1 MKNNRFEE
9 KTKDII
15 KLAKQKGVIKSY
27 ETFCEENDSKS
38 YSLLQEDIE
47 YYSRL
52 QKIETPKFQTGDIVF
67 VSKYTYKS
75 GLNGQKHIFVIIDNE
90 QAIEI
95 TYFGFLLSSQISKA
109 SYKYN
114 KVLKKNNQN
123 RLNKDSIVK
132 CDDLISISEVD
143 IIFKIGEVS
152 KSELEQFID
161 TYKRY
166 LNSMS

>member
-1 MKNNRFEE
+1 MILKAIACCK
-9 KTKDII
+9 KTLNTIQDYK
-15 KLAKQKGVIKSY
+15 
-27 ETFCEENDSKS
+27 
-38 YSLLQEDIE
+38 
-47 YYSRL
+47 
-52 QKIETPKFQTGDIVF
+52 KIETPKFQTGDIVF

-75 GLNGQKHIFVIIDNE
+75 GLDGQKHIFVIIDNE

-166 LNSMS
+166 LNSMP

>member
-1 MKNNRFEE
+1 MILKVIACCKKTLNTIQDYKNRN
-9 KTKDII
+9 
-15 KLAKQKGVIKSY
+15 
-27 ETFCEENDSKS
+27 SK
-38 YSLLQEDIE
+38 
-47 YYSRL
+47 
-52 QKIETPKFQTGDIVF
+52 
-67 VSKYTYKS
+67 
-75 GLNGQKHIFVIIDNE
+75 
-90 QAIEI
+90 
-95 TYFGFLLSSQISKA
+95 IST

-152 KSELEQFID
+152 KSELKQFID

-166 LNSMS
+166 LNSMP

>member
-1 MKNNRFEE
+1 MEHNNYKERTKN
-9 KTKDII
+9 II
-15 KLAKQKGVIKSY
+15 ELAKQKGTIKSY
-27 ETFCEENDSKS
+27 ETFCEEENSKN

-47 YYSRL
+47 YYSSL
-52 QKIETPKFQTGDIVF
+52 PKLETPKFQMGDIVF

-90 QAIEI
+90 QAVEI
-95 TYFGFLLSSQISKA
+95 TYFGFLISSQLSKA

-114 KVLKKNNQN
+114 KILKKSPQN

-152 KSELEQFID
+152 QNELEQFID
-161 TYKRY
+161 TYEKY
-166 LNSMS
+166 LNET